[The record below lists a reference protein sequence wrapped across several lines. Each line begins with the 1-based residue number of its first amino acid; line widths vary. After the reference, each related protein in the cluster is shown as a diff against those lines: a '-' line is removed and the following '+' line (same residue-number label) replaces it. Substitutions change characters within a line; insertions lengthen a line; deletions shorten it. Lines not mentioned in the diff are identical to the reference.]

1 MADAPMD
8 CQRFSVTSSVTA
20 LALRR
25 HAGEF
30 PLQQQGAAVVT
41 DFMSMDEKQKLLFLF
56 RILPKKHNVKVKGDS
71 LSSEGERMGGRR
83 PVGARRQLA
92 LPAFLSSLFVPSD
105 IRSRGQQAAIG

>member
-8 CQRFSVTSSVTA
+8 CQRFSVTSSVRA

-41 DFMSMDEKQKLLFLF
+41 DSMSMDEKQKLLFQ
-56 RILPKKHNVKVKGDS
+56 RNIT
-71 LSSEGERMGGRR
+71 
-83 PVGARRQLA
+83 
-92 LPAFLSSLFVPSD
+92 
-105 IRSRGQQAAIG
+105 